1 MEASSVFIV
10 FIIFMALV
18 FDFTN
23 GFHDASNSIAT
34 IVATGVLTPKQA
46 VLWAAFFNFVA
57 FLFFKLAVANTL
69 GMGLVDPATMSTHLI
84 FAALTSA
91 IAWNIVTWHYGLP
104 SSSSHALIGGLA
116 GAAFAKGGI
125 HALELSG
132 FIKVISAIV
141 LSPVLGLAIGFGLT
155 VLVNQLTK
163 GNSIAGNHRWF
174 KRLQLI
180 SSGLLSLTHG
190 GNDAQKT
197 MGIIAAV
204 LYSSSL
210 MGENFYV
217 PLWVV
222 ISCYFVISLGT
233 LSGGWRI
240 VHTMGKKITHL
251 NTLRGCCV
259 ETAAA
264 AVIFAA
270 TDLGI
275 PVSTTHTVTGSIVG
289 VGLSRSILGVKW
301 ETIHKILLT
310 WILTVP
316 ATALI
321 AAVIMCSMTMFF
333 E

>member
-1 MEASSVFIV
+1 MEAGTAFILLV
-10 FIIFMALV
+10 VFMALV

-23 GFHDASNSIAT
+23 GFHDAGNSIAT
-34 IVATGVLTPKQA
+34 IVATGVLTPVQA
-46 VLWAAFFNFVA
+46 VIWAAFFNFIA
-57 FLFFKLAVANTL
+57 FLFFKLTVASTV
-69 GMGLVDPATMSTHLI
+69 GIGLIQPSIMSVHLI

-91 IAWNIVTWHYGLP
+91 IIWNLVTWYYGLP

-116 GAAFAKGGI
+116 GAAFAKGGM

-132 FIKVISAIV
+132 FIKVLSAIV
-141 LSPVLGLAIGFGLT
+141 LSPLLGLVIGFALT
-155 VLVNQLTK
+155 TLVNQFTK
-163 GNSIAGNHRWF
+163 GNSEAGKDRWF
-174 KRLQLI
+174 RHIQLI
-180 SSGLLSLTHG
+180 SSASLSLTHG

-210 MGENFYV
+210 IGDHFYV
-217 PLWVV
+217 PFWVI
-222 ISCYFVISLGT
+222 ISCYFVIALGT

-251 NTLRGCCV
+251 NTLRGCCA
-259 ETAAA
+259 EAAAA

-270 TDLGI
+270 TDLGV

-289 VGLSRSILGVKW
+289 VGLSRSFLGIAW
-301 ETIHKILLT
+301 GTIYKILLT

-316 ATALI
+316 TTAMI
-321 AAVIMCSMTMFF
+321 AAIIIMLI
-333 E
+333 